1 MVILQNPTKFISGGG
16 GGGGGNTPAIGQ
28 AISFVLR
35 FFPFVLRI
43 FGQYVE
49 AIGQAISFVLRF
61 FSLCVVNI
69 ASMWKP

>member
-1 MVILQNPTKFISGGG
+1 MVILQSPTKFISGGGG

-43 FGQYVE
+43 LGQCGSHSVGGVE
-49 AIGQAISFVLRF
+49 KLEMTVA
-61 FSLCVVNI
+61 
-69 ASMWKP
+69 KPQEGER